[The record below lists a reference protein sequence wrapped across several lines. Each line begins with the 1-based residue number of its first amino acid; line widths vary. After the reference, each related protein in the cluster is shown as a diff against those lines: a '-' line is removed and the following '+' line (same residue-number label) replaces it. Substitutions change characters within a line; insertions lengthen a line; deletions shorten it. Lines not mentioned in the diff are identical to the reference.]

1 MNILSL
7 FDGIS
12 CGMVALERA
21 KIKVYN
27 YFASEIDKHAQIISQ
42 NNYPDVERI
51 GDVRFIETKDLPKI
65 NLLIGGSPCQG
76 FSFAGKQK
84 GMVTSENIQVESL
97 EQYLELK
104 QNGFE
109 FEGQSYLFW
118 EYVRILKEVKPK
130 YFLLENVRM
139 KKNWEGIISKTLGVQ
154 PVMINSNLVSAQERK
169 RLYWT
174 NISQIEQPKNK
185 FIMLNTII
193 DGDFIVD
200 REKSLCLRKGGSGGR
215 GLSNKK
221 RYFTKSLGQF
231 KFNSGFDFSNP
242 NYDWMYSFSTNELEK
257 LQTLPVGYCDGVSYL
272 KAYESLGNSWTV
284 DVIAHIFSYLP
295 EEYKLR

>member
-1 MNILSL
+1 
-7 FDGIS
+7 
-12 CGMVALERA
+12 
-21 KIKVYN
+21 
-27 YFASEIDKHAQIISQ
+27 
-42 NNYPDVERI
+42 
-51 GDVRFIETKDLPKI
+51 
-65 NLLIGGSPCQG
+65 
-76 FSFAGKQK
+76 
-84 GMVTSENIQVESL
+84 
-97 EQYLELK
+97 
-104 QNGFE
+104 
-109 FEGQSYLFW
+109 
-118 EYVRILKEVKPK
+118 
-130 YFLLENVRM
+130 
-139 KKNWEGIISKTLGVQ
+139 
-154 PVMINSNLVSAQERK
+154 
-169 RLYWT
+169 
-174 NISQIEQPKNK
+174 
-185 FIMLNTII
+185 MLNTII